1 MSKDLVKLTVIVP
14 AELENTLIES
24 LLEMEPF
31 IGAFSSMH
39 VDGHGQSFAEATT
52 AERVSGRSA
61 RLMIVAVLS
70 PVRAKTV
77 IDHIKANLRA
87 PHSAWWVE
95 PVLECGKFQ

>member
-1 MSKDLVKLTVIVP
+1 MSEALVKLTVIVP

-52 AERVSGRSA
+52 AERVSGRAA
-61 RLMIVAVLS
+61 RLMVMAVLS
-70 PVRAKTV
+70 PVRAKAV
-77 IDHIKANLRA
+77 VGHIKTTLRA
-87 PHSAWWVE
+87 SHSAWWVE